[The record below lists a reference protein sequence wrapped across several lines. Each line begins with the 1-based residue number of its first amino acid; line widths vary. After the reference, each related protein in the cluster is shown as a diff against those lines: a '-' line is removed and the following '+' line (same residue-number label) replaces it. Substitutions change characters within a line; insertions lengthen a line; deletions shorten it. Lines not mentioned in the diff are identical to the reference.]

1 MRNCYQN
8 LETIIVNLWKMNQNS
23 LFFINLFIYSFSNGI
38 YSHPNIT
45 CIFLPAYPSHIS
57 LLHVP
62 LPFSFYMGL
71 GGGTCVSPY
80 PGTSSCY
87 RTKPTLFQWVQRRQH
102 SRRNRIDPLPK
113 TTELLLN
120 CDIRFTGLWSTL
132 ITRKDNLLL
141 SNGIPIYLCMGQDR
155 STVYNH
161 FVLLVFLLT
170 ILVPLNVTVLLT
182 LYEENIPN
190 FYIFSTNVILIPV
203 FSCHSNFL
211 PFCFSPPCIFVVLKY
226 ILQEYPIFENTDFGA
241 MRWFYWTE
249 ISQVSFSMMT
259 KVPMYVLYKSVW
271 KPLVM
276 YDGLNSNLRSQQSV

>member
-57 LLHVP
+57 LLP

-102 SRRNRIDPLPK
+102 SRRNRIQKQATQSGKASPTVIGASTWRPSF
-113 TTELLLN
+113 TSATYM
-120 CDIRFTGLWSTL
+120 CDLWLVAQSPGAL
-132 ITRKDNLLL
+132 KG
-141 SNGIPIYLCMGQDR
+141 SGYL
-155 STVYNH
+155 T
-161 FVLLVFLLT
+161 LLVFLWGAY
-170 ILVPLNVTVLLT
+170 PL
-182 LYEENIPN
+182 
-190 FYIFSTNVILIPV
+190 
-203 FSCHSNFL
+203 
-211 PFCFSPPCIFVVLKY
+211 
-226 ILQEYPIFENTDFGA
+226 
-241 MRWFYWTE
+241 
-249 ISQVSFSMMT
+249 QVH
-259 KVPMYVLYKSVW
+259 
-271 KPLVM
+271 
-276 YDGLNSNLRSQQSV
+276 